1 MLNKP
6 SIMILGFINQE
17 MSTPYN
23 LVKLFKRTGFINVVG
38 ESTIYNY
45 LVKLKDLGLIK
56 IKAGSNKTTYEITK
70 KGIISEDDAMQLL
83 LNNTIEED
91 ECFSAIYNLSKK
103 TLKIAFQPYT
113 NDIKTFSFE
122 E

>member
-91 ECFSAIYNLSKK
+91 ECFSDIYNLSKK